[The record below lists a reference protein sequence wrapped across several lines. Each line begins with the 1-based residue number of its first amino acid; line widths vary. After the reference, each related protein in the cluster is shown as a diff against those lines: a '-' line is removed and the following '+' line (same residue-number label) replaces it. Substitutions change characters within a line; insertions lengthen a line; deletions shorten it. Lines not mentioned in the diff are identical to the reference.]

1 MAFKGIF
8 WIKPNGELFVLK
20 VKCDSF
26 GNFLEDIPHD
36 MLSKSGGNFNHKNA
50 WNALPKSI
58 TDNKEYNYFPRGRAE
73 IRNGKAIIF
82 TNYITE
88 DLKLKIIDAFYL
100 SDGNGIEQVIFK
112 IDNSAHYKYTAKRHG
127 LF

>member
-20 VKCDSF
+20 VKCASF
-26 GNFLEDIPHD
+26 GNLLEDIPPN
-36 MLSKSGGNFNHKNA
+36 MLSKSSGNFNHKNA
-50 WNALPKSI
+50 WSTLPKSV
-58 TDNKEYNYFPRGRAE
+58 TDNKEYNFYPRGRAE

-88 DLKLKIIDAFYL
+88 ELKLKIIDAFYL

-112 IDNSAHYKYTAKRHG
+112 IDNSAHYKYTTKRHG

>member
-8 WIKPNGELFVLK
+8 CIKPNGELLVLK

-26 GNFLEDIPHD
+26 GNLLQDIPPD

-88 DLKLKIIDAFYL
+88 ELKLKIIDAFYL
-100 SDGNGIEQVIFK
+100 SDGYGIEQVIFK

>member
-8 WIKPNGELFVLK
+8 WIKPNGELLVLK

-26 GNFLEDIPHD
+26 GNLLQVIPPD

-88 DLKLKIIDAFYL
+88 NLLRR
-100 SDGNGIEQVIFK
+100 V
-112 IDNSAHYKYTAKRHG
+112 SAH
-127 LF
+127 

>member
-8 WIKPNGELFVLK
+8 WIKPNGELLVLK

-26 GNFLEDIPHD
+26 GNLLEDIPCD
-36 MLSKSGGNFNHKNA
+36 MLSKSNGNFNHKNA
-50 WNALPKSI
+50 WHALSKSV
-58 TDNKEYNYFPRGRAE
+58 TDNQEYNFYPRGRTE

-88 DLKLKIIDAFYL
+88 QLKQKIINAFCL
-100 SDGNGIEQVIFK
+100 FTENEIEQVIFK
-112 IDNSAHYKYTAKRHG
+112 TDNSPHYKYTAKQHG
-127 LF
+127 F

>member
-8 WIKPNGELFVLK
+8 WIKPNGELLVLK

-26 GNFLEDIPHD
+26 RNLLQDIPPD

-112 IDNSAHYKYTAKRHG
+112 IDNSAHYNYTAKRHG

>member
-1 MAFKGIF
+1 M
-8 WIKPNGELFVLK
+8 VLK

-26 GNFLEDIPHD
+26 GNLLEDIPHN

-88 DLKLKIIDAFYL
+88 ELKQKIIGAFYL
-100 SDGNGIEQVIFK
+100 SAGNGIEQVIFK
-112 IDNSAHYKYTAKRHG
+112 TDNSAHYKYTAKRHG

>member
-8 WIKPNGELFVLK
+8 WIKPDGELLVLK

-26 GNFLEDIPHD
+26 GNLLQDIPPD
-36 MLSKSGGNFNHKNA
+36 MLSKSGRNFNHKNA

>member
-8 WIKPNGELFVLK
+8 WIKPNSELLVLK

-58 TDNKEYNYFPRGRAE
+58 TDNKEYNYFPCVRAE

-88 DLKLKIIDAFYL
+88 DLKLKIIAFYL

>member
-8 WIKPNGELFVLK
+8 WIKPNGELLVLK

-26 GNFLEDIPHD
+26 GNLLQDIPPD

-100 SDGNGIEQVIFK
+100 SGGNGIEQVIFK
-112 IDNSAHYKYTAKRHG
+112 IDNSAHYNYNAKRHG

>member
-26 GNFLEDIPHD
+26 GNLLEDIPPN

-50 WNALPKSI
+50 WSTLPKSV
-58 TDNKEYNYFPRGRAE
+58 TDNKEYNFYPRGRAE
-73 IRNGKAIIF
+73 IRNGKAIVF
-82 TNYITE
+82 TRYITE
-88 DLKLKIIDAFYL
+88 ELKLKIIDAFHL
-100 SDGNGIEQVIFK
+100 SDGNGIEQVILK

>member
-8 WIKPNGELFVLK
+8 WIKPDGELLVLK

-26 GNFLEDIPHD
+26 GNLLQDIPPD
-36 MLSKSGGNFNHKNA
+36 MLSKSGENFNHKNA
-50 WNALPKSI
+50 WSNLPKSV
-58 TDNKEYNYFPRGRAE
+58 TDNKEYNFYPRGRAE

-88 DLKLKIIDAFYL
+88 ELKSKIIDAFYL
-100 SDGNGIEQVIFK
+100 SAGNGIEQVIFK
-112 IDNSAHYKYTAKRHG
+112 TDKSAHYNYTAKRHG

>member
-8 WIKPNGELFVLK
+8 WIKPNSELLVLK

-58 TDNKEYNYFPRGRAE
+58 TDNKEYNYFPCVRAE

-100 SDGNGIEQVIFK
+100 SDGNGIAQVIFK

>member
-8 WIKPNGELFVLK
+8 WIKPGGELLVLK

-26 GNFLEDIPHD
+26 GKLLQDIPPN

-50 WNALPKSI
+50 WNALPKSV
-58 TDNKEYNYFPRGRAE
+58 TDNKEYNFYPRGRTE

-88 DLKLKIIDAFYL
+88 ELKQKIINAFYL
-100 SDGNGIEQVIFK
+100 SAGNGIEQVIFK
-112 IDNSAHYKYTAKRHG
+112 IDNSAHYNYTAKRHG

>member
-1 MAFKGIF
+1 MVFKGIF
-8 WIKPNGELFVLK
+8 WIKPSSRLVTLK
-20 VKCDSF
+20 VGCDSC
-26 GNFLEDIPHD
+26 GNLLEDIPPD

-50 WNALPKSI
+50 WNALPKSV
-58 TDNKEYNYFPRGRAE
+58 TENKEYDFYPRGRAE

-88 DLKLKIIDAFYL
+88 KLKQKIIGSFYL
-100 SDGNGIEQVIFK
+100 SAENGIRQVVFK
-112 IDNSAHYKYTAKRHG
+112 IDNSKHYKYTAGQHG

>member
-8 WIKPNGELFVLK
+8 WIKLGGELLVLK

-36 MLSKSGGNFNHKNA
+36 MLSKSGENFNHKNA
-50 WNALPKSI
+50 WNALPKSV
-58 TDNKEYNYFPRGRAE
+58 TGNRKYNFYPRGRAE

-82 TNYITE
+82 TNYITDE
-88 DLKLKIIDAFYL
+88 LKQKIIDAFYL
-100 SDGNGIEQVIFK
+100 SAENGIEQVLFK
-112 IDNSAHYKYTAKRHG
+112 IDNSAHYNYTAKRHG

>member
-8 WIKPNGELFVLK
+8 WIKPNGELLVLK

-26 GNFLEDIPHD
+26 GNLLQDIPPD
-36 MLSKSGGNFNHKNA
+36 MFSKSGGNFNHKNA

-100 SDGNGIEQVIFK
+100 SDGYGIEQVIFK

>member
-8 WIKPNGELFVLK
+8 WINPNDELLVLK
-20 VKCDSF
+20 VKCDSS
-26 GNFLEDIPHD
+26 GNLLENIPHD

-50 WNALPKSI
+50 WNTLPKSV
-58 TDNKEYNYFPRGRAE
+58 TDNKEYNFYPRGRAE

-88 DLKLKIIDAFYL
+88 ELKQKIIGAFYL
-100 SDGNGIEQVIFK
+100 SAGNGIEQVIFK
-112 IDNSAHYKYTAKRHG
+112 TDNSAHYKYTVKRHG